1 MSGENF
7 WLRSKLAG
15 RFKRFNSCVLSSC
28 TERSDAEEQLA
39 LREGHTNWREG
50 SQTGRVIC
58 TAGQTAR
65 GEATSNRPP
74 SQYMHMRVIIQSVY
88 QRLKCV
94 ILSQVFQADLTAK
107 DDVIVRKNREL
118 SQKNREIGNKDAQL
132 AQKDGAISQKDRLL
146 VQKDTLIADKEAT
159 IAERERALAEREAL
173 IQVAR
178 PAVTLCP
185 TLVHLLCW
193 LRCSL
198 TCTGTQGTD

>member
-1 MSGENF
+1 M
-7 WLRSKLAG
+7 
-15 RFKRFNSCVLSSC
+15 
-28 TERSDAEEQLA
+28 
-39 LREGHTNWREG
+39 
-50 SQTGRVIC
+50 
-58 TAGQTAR
+58 
-65 GEATSNRPP
+65 
-74 SQYMHMRVIIQSVY
+74 Y
-88 QRLKCV
+88 
-94 ILSQVFQADLTAK
+94 ILSQVFQADLVAK
-107 DDVIVRKNREL
+107 DDVIARNSRGL
-118 SQKNREIGNKDAQL
+118 RNKDAQL

-173 IQVAR
+173 IQVTR